1 MLKEEIACSF
11 QTFDLESPPH
21 FVALSYTWGDAE
33 DVAFSAAGDTVLPPV
48 PLIRVNKEKFAVTR
62 NLFDALIAL
71 RKQKLR
77 SCIWI
82 DALCINQDDT
92 NERNAQV
99 SVMDQIYQSASQVL
113 VWLGPDVRDDAR
125 KVQQLMRKLAR
136 WHDEVR
142 FDEVLEAQIGGTV
155 FTAIEVVHNAS
166 LPRFGAEDLLD
177 WTCFVRF
184 FRRRWFFRTWTVQEL
199 ALSQEVRFFCSGT
212 EFPVRHNKV
221 LQYPWEYCA
230 WNDAWKYILARSPAK
245 ESRYWLLSKRGS
257 YSRNTTHQCSELIL
271 GM

>member
-1 MLKEEIACSF
+1 
-11 QTFDLESPPH
+11 
-21 FVALSYTWGDAE
+21 
-33 DVAFSAAGDTVLPPV
+33 
-48 PLIRVNKEKFAVTR
+48 
-62 NLFDALIAL
+62 
-71 RKQKLR
+71 
-77 SCIWI
+77 
-82 DALCINQDDT
+82 
-92 NERNAQV
+92 
-99 SVMDQIYQSASQVL
+99 MDQIYQSASQVL